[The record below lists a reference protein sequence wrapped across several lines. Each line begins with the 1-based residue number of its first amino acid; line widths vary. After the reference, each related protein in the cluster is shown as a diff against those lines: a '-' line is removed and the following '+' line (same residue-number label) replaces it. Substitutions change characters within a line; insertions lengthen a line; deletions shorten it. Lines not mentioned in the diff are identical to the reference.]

1 MCNIK
6 YHMSKK
12 FCPKCNYGTPQ
23 ADVIIK
29 FCSNCGYNF
38 VSASMP
44 IANICSNPPPIRVQ
58 KKTVARQLPEPETED
73 EDVIYEDTDSSNIQF
88 GPPEIEFSYPKRQ
101 SEKIS
106 VLATSRSPKEQFDR
120 PKMKKMNKKQIAED
134 FANELRSKRESKE
147 SSEIVVRGDSG
158 D

>member
-1 MCNIK
+1 MNQ
-6 YHMSKK
+6 K

-44 IANICSNPPPIRVQ
+44 VANVCSIPPPTRVQ
-58 KKTVARQLPEPETED
+58 KKTVARRLPESETED
-73 EDVIYEDTDSSNIQF
+73 EDAIYEDYDAPNIQF
-88 GPPEIEFSYPKRQ
+88 EPPEIEASYPKRQ

-106 VLATSRSPKEQFDR
+106 VLATSRSPKEQLDR
-120 PKMKKMNKKQIAED
+120 PKMKKMSKKQVAED
-134 FANELRSKRESKE
+134 FANELRSKRASKE